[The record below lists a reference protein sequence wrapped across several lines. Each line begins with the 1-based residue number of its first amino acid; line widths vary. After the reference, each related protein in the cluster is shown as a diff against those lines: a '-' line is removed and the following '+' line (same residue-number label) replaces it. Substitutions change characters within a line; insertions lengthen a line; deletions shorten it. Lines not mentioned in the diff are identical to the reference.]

1 MEDKEL
7 VSKIKNG
14 DLKSFSEL
22 IQLYQSK
29 IFVFLVVRL
38 NNRHEA
44 EDMTQEVFLTAYKK
58 INSFDLNMAVL
69 PWLRGIALNIL
80 RNYWRKKKAHS
91 AGGQEELQILIDK
104 NIHENSQEDKE
115 PYMIELMMSCLSEAD
130 EGSQELINMRYKQ
143 EKPISELTKL
153 LKINHSTLTMRLHR
167 IRDELKKCINRK
179 FSELY

>member
-1 MEDKEL
+1 MEEKEL
-7 VSKIKNG
+7 ILKIKNG

-22 IQLYQSK
+22 INLYQSK
-29 IFVFLVVRL
+29 IFIFLVVRL

-58 INSFDLNMAVL
+58 INSFDTNNTVL

-80 RNYWRKKKAHS
+80 RNFWRKKKVLS
-91 AGGQEELQILIDK
+91 AGGQNELELLLDQH
-104 NIHENSQEDKE
+104 IHQNSTEDQE
-115 PYMIELMMSCLSEAD
+115 PYLIELMMSCLSEAD
-130 EGSQELINMRYKQ
+130 DSSRDLIKMRYKE
-143 EKPISELTKL
+143 EKPISELTGL

-179 FSELY
+179 LTEFS

>member
-7 VSKIKNG
+7 ISKIKSG

-22 IQLYQSK
+22 INRYQNK
-29 IFVFLVVRL
+29 VFVFLVVRL
-38 NNRHEA
+38 NSRHEA

-58 INSFDLNMAVL
+58 INSFDSSQPML

-80 RNYWRKKKAHS
+80 RNFWRKKKAIS

-104 NIHENSQEDKE
+104 HIHENTPEDKS
-115 PYMIELMMSCLSEAD
+115 PYLIELMMSCLSEAD
-130 EGSQELINMRYKQ
+130 NDSQNLIEMRYKE
-143 EKPISELTKL
+143 EKPISEITGMLKL
-153 LKINHSTLTMRLHR
+153 NHSTLTMRLHR

-179 FSELY
+179 MTESH